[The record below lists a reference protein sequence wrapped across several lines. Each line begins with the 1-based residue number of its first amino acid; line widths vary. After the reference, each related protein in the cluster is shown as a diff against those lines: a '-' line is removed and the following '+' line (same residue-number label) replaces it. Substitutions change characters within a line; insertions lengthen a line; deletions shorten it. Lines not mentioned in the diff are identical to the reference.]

1 METVHVALGDR
12 SYDIVIGEGLL
23 KTAGERCKELGLG
36 PACLLVTD
44 SNVSPL
50 YGNELIGNLRQSG
63 FRTSIADV
71 PAGEQSKSVEQLGR
85 LWGEAID
92 AGLDRASFVVA
103 LGGGVVG
110 DLSGFVAASVLRGIQ
125 MVQVPTSL
133 LAMVDSA
140 VGGKTGIN
148 LSQGKNLIGAFLQPA
163 LVLTDLEVLQTLPR
177 REFNAGMAEIIK
189 YGVIYDPELFAYIEM
204 HIEAIQAMDVQALT
218 HLIKRSCEI
227 KAAVVEEDEREH
239 GLRAILNYGHTL
251 GHAIEQ
257 VTEYGTYLHGEAI
270 SIGMVYASLLS
281 ETVCGLEPELT
292 RRQRALFEAFD
303 LPVAAAELDWASLRA
318 AMSVDKK
325 AANTV
330 PRYVLAHELGKVG
343 LPLEVADTALN
354 EAWIALS

>member
-23 KTAGERCKELGLG
+23 ETAGKRCKELKLN

-44 SNVSPL
+44 SNVGPL
-50 YGNELIGNLRQSG
+50 YSNELSSTLGQSG
-63 FRTSIADV
+63 FRASTATI
-71 PAGEQSKSVEQLGR
+71 PAGERSKSVEQLGW

-92 AGLDRASFVVA
+92 AGLDRASFVMA

-140 VGGKTGIN
+140 VWGKTGIN
-148 LSQGKNLIGAFLQPA
+148 LPQGKNLIGAFLQPA
-163 LVLTDLEVLQTLPR
+163 LVLADLNVLQTLPR

-189 YGVIYDPELFAYIEM
+189 YGVIYDAELFAYIET
-204 HIEAIQAMDVQALT
+204 HIEAIQAMEVEALT

-227 KAAVVEEDEREH
+227 KAAVVEEDEREL

-270 SIGMVYASLLS
+270 SIGMMYASLLS
-281 ETVCGLEPELT
+281 ETVCGLEPEIT
-292 RRQRALFEAFD
+292 RRQRALFKAFD
-303 LPVAAAELDWASLRA
+303 LPVAATDLDWASLRA
-318 AMSVDKK
+318 AMCVDKK

-330 PRYVLAHELGKVG
+330 PRYVLALELGKVG
-343 LPLEVADTALN
+343 LPLEVADKALN
-354 EAWIALS
+354 EAWTSLS

>member
-1 METVHVALGDR
+1 METVQVALGDR

-23 KTAGERCKELGLG
+23 ETAGEHCKGLELNS
-36 PACLLVTD
+36 ACLLVTD
-44 SNVSPL
+44 SNVAPL
-50 YGNELIGNLRQSG
+50 YSEALSSTLGQSG
-63 FRTSIADV
+63 FQANIATI
-71 PAGEQSKSVEQLGR
+71 PAGEPSKSVEQLER

-92 AGLDRASFVVA
+92 AGLDRASFVMA

-125 MVQVPTSL
+125 LIQVPTSL

-148 LSQGKNLIGAFLQPA
+148 LPQGKNLIGAFLQPA
-163 LVLTDLEVLQTLPR
+163 LVLADLDVLQTLPR

-189 YGVIYDPELFAYIEM
+189 YGVIYDAELFAYIET
-204 HIEAIQAMDVQALT
+204 HIEAIQAMEVEALT
-218 HLIKRSCEI
+218 HLIRRSCEI
-227 KAAVVEEDEREH
+227 KAAVVVADEREH

-270 SIGMVYASLLS
+270 SIGMLYASLLS
-281 ETVCGLEPELT
+281 ETVCGLEPEIT
-292 RRQRALFEAFD
+292 RRQRALFKAFD
-303 LPVAAAELDWASLRA
+303 LPVAAADLDWASLRA
-318 AMSVDKK
+318 AMRVDKK

-343 LPLEVADTALN
+343 LPLEVEDTALN
-354 EAWIALS
+354 EAWTALS